1 MVQCDELGYEKN
13 IQVKRILSHRILAH
27 NILNYLKRE
36 TYDIVYCHIPDNHL
50 AALVGTYAK
59 ARGIPFIVDI
69 EDLWPEAMRMVFHVP
84 VISDILFYP
93 FARDARIAFRA
104 ASAVIGSSDEYRDY
118 PKKYGITIPEAL
130 TVYVGNDLARFTAGV
145 RQYADAIKKR
155 PGEFWVTYAGTLGQ
169 SYDIATLVRAA
180 QQIKETGIEDIAFKI
195 LGDGPN
201 RMALTELAGQAPC
214 NVEFLGY
221 QPYEKMAAF
230 LTKSDTNVNSLVTKA
245 PQGFV
250 SKIGDYLASGKPM
263 INTGSNGEFRRAVE
277 REGWGVNVPA
287 ENADLLSRAILKL
300 KANPAQCLAMG
311 KKARA
316 VAEEKYDRKTSYL
329 EIVRLAD
336 RLLDK
341 GKAA

>member
-1 MVQCDELGYEKN
+1 M
-13 IQVKRILSHRILAH
+13 
-27 NILNYLKRE
+27 
-36 TYDIVYCHIPDNHL
+36 
-50 AALVGTYAK
+50 
-59 ARGIPFIVDI
+59 
-69 EDLWPEAMRMVFHVP
+69 
-84 VISDILFYP
+84 
-93 FARDARIAFRA
+93 
-104 ASAVIGSSDEYRDY
+104 
-118 PKKYGITIPEAL
+118 KKYGITIPEAL

-145 RQYADAIKKR
+145 RQYADTIKKT

-180 QQIKETGIEDIAFKI
+180 QQIKEMGIEDVAFKI

-230 LTKSDTNVNSLVTKA
+230 LTKSDVNVNSLVTKA

-263 INTGSNGEFRRAVE
+263 INTGSNGEFRRVVE

-300 KANPAQCLAMG
+300 KADPAKCLEMG

-316 VAEEKYDRKTSYL
+316 VAEEKYDRKTSYF